1 MHLTYRYFPG
11 LISLR
16 LAVLMLATKK
26 RVRER
31 EREAS
36 VEWEMGGKW
45 EIEEGGGNSRR
56 KKEIAVGRRRR
67 HPCLHHPVIGRGGRH
82 AARPRRAAT
91 VARKS
96 AVDSLQ
102 SARPDQTE
110 LDE

>member
-1 MHLTYRYFPG
+1 
-11 LISLR
+11 
-16 LAVLMLATKK
+16 
-26 RVRER
+26 
-31 EREAS
+31 
-36 VEWEMGGKW
+36 MGGKW

-82 AARPRRAAT
+82 AAMPRR
-91 VARKS
+91 RGRS
-96 AVDSLQ
+96 QERGRQ